1 MTVKREAGVSI
12 QPDRDL
18 VPDQLHQLAFDGG
31 EHIGKL
37 VAAFQDLPGFG
48 DEGPHAL
55 PAPQGGAFFDA
66 IFGAFGGA
74 AKGRENGGVTV
85 EVHRII
91 APMPGRDHAAVKVED
106 AHEFGTLETGLLRN
120 RSISERQGRYS
131 PHQAPVRLPLRRG
144 ASSSTAASSR
154 SSSNAFNRSEEHTSE
169 LQSLMR
175 ISYAVF
181 CLQNK
186 TNAIIDKTIQNNR
199 RRTV

>member
-1 MTVKREAGVSI
+1 MGPRFRGDTRIFKGSPSI
-12 QPDRDL
+12 
-18 VPDQLHQLAFDGG
+18 PDQLHQLAFDGG
-31 EHIGKL
+31 EHIGQL
-37 VAAFQDLPGFG
+37 VAAFQDRPGFG
-48 DEGPHAL
+48 DERPHAL
-55 PAPQGGAFFDA
+55 SAPQGGAFFDA

-154 SSSNAFNRSEEHTSE
+154 SSSNAFNCFCIRSSWHCSSSTFCVAGSKF
-169 LQSLMR
+169 SLHD
-175 ISYAVF
+175 VP
-181 CLQNK
+181 
-186 TNAIIDKTIQNNR
+186 
-199 RRTV
+199 

>member
-1 MTVKREAGVSI
+1 MFFFLMIMRPPRSTRTDTLFPYTTLFRSEERGV
-12 QPDRDL
+12 
-18 VPDQLHQLAFDGG
+18 A
-31 EHIGKL
+31 
-37 VAAFQDLPGFG
+37 
-48 DEGPHAL
+48 
-55 PAPQGGAFFDA
+55 
-66 IFGAFGGA
+66 
-74 AKGRENGGVTV
+74 V

-144 ASSSTAASSR
+144 ASSSTAAS
-154 SSSNAFNRSEEHTSE
+154 RSEEHTSE

-181 CLQNK
+181 CLKKKNK
-186 TNAIIDKTIQNNR
+186 TITQNPY
-199 RRTV
+199 TPKSE